1 MLAGMKEIA
10 DFMDKEVSEG
20 ANSKWSDTLNN
31 QKKIIENLDLSL
43 SGMLLNEI
51 ENKGITFQ
59 EYGLN
64 LSRTHKKQMDNLE
77 IDKRHF
83 SNSSKESLLA
93 AKKIEEEPQV
103 NFEVYL
109 KDFLDKIS

>member
-1 MLAGMKEIA
+1 
-10 DFMDKEVSEG
+10 
-20 ANSKWSDTLNN
+20 
-31 QKKIIENLDLSL
+31 
-43 SGMLLNEI
+43 
-51 ENKGITFQ
+51 
-59 EYGLN
+59 
-64 LSRTHKKQMDNLE
+64 MDNLE